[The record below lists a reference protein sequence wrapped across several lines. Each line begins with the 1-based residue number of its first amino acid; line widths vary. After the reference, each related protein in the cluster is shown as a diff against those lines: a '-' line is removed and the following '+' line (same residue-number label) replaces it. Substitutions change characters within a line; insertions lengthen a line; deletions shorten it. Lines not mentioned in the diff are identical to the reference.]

1 MLQGSLGAVSP
12 TEEFECSC
20 GIDPS
25 IKIKYH
31 PVKKMHNASKGW
43 MSKSEQSDFDQRITV
58 TNTRQRLIT
67 IRVTDHLP
75 ESSDNAIK
83 VRVAVTYFT
92 QNYGTRYL
100 LQSCKA
106 SLMVNKIIHDFV
118 CTYVHRTPAR
128 EFYPIKIYAAST
140 CLCRARDVTAGV
152 YR

>member
-92 QNYGTRYL
+92 QNYDTSYL
-100 LQSCKA
+100 LQ
-106 SLMVNKIIHDFV
+106 
-118 CTYVHRTPAR
+118 RTPVCAAR
-128 EFYPIKIYAAST
+128 VTSLLVFTGDAD
-140 CLCRARDVTAGV
+140 RAESSEAVREA
-152 YR
+152 RP